1 MSRAAEGHSG
11 EPGRLGKGLFAWR
24 TNWLGVVGLPGIS
37 PRERLLSAIRLEGP
51 DRIPISLWWHAYNL
65 NAGIGFREFAR
76 DGKKNAMAH
85 IAFLKEFDVDFL
97 KVTPDGLF
105 FLEDWGGRLEYDEG
119 MAMPKAAEYA
129 VKSAE
134 DWERLEAL
142 DPRRARLHS
151 EQLRALEIIAER
163 LGDFPFLETVFN
175 PFTTAIKIAGE
186 RRVREDMRKDPRA
199 LKRGLEAITETTAD
213 FIREALDAGAIGIF
227 YSIKTLSAKSIT
239 RAEFEEFNKPYDLK
253 IMNSMRDAE
262 VIMIHAHN
270 DEQGD
275 ELLIDEVLDYG
286 ANALHWWD
294 KGTTLSLERAKAELS
309 NRFCLAG
316 GIDHKGTMLKTPSDV
331 EAEVRDAIRAV
342 GGEGFILGPGCTLSP
357 RTPRENMLAA
367 IAAARKYGARGRL

>member
-1 MSRAAEGHSG
+1 MAGM
-11 EPGRLGKGLFAWR
+11 K
-24 TNWLGVVGLPGIS
+24 
-37 PRERLLSAIRLEGP
+37 PRERFLSAIKREGP

-76 DGKKNAMAH
+76 DGKKNAMGH
-85 IAFLKEFDVDFL
+85 LAFLKEFDVDFL

-119 MAMPKAAEYA
+119 ASMPKAAEYA

-142 DPRRARLHS
+142 DPRRAKLHS
-151 EQLRALEIIAER
+151 EQLRSLEIIAER
-163 LGDFPFLETVFN
+163 LKDFPFLETVFN

-186 RRVREDMRKDPRA
+186 GRVRKDMRENPRA
-199 LKRGLEAITETTAD
+199 LKKGLEAITETTMD
-213 FIREALDAGAIGIF
+213 FIREALEIGAIGIF

-253 IMNSMRDAE
+253 IMGSMRDAD
-262 VIMIHAHN
+262 VVMIHAHN
-270 DEQGD
+270 DERGD
-275 ELLIDEVLDYG
+275 DLLIDEVLDYG
-286 ANALHWWD
+286 ANSLHWWD
-294 KGTTLSLERAKAELS
+294 KGTTLSLKRARAELS
-309 NRFCLAG
+309 DKFCLAG
-316 GIDHKGTMLKTPSDV
+316 GIDHKGTMMKTPLDV
-331 EAEVRDAIRAV
+331 EGEIKDAIRIV

-367 IAAARKYGARGRL
+367 IAAARKYGGSGGPRDGE

>member
-1 MSRAAEGHSG
+1 MLELLGMSA
-11 EPGRLGKGLFAWR
+11 
-24 TNWLGVVGLPGIS
+24 
-37 PRERLLSAIRLEGP
+37 RERLLSAIRREGP
-51 DRIPISLWWHAYNL
+51 DRVPISLWWHAYNL

-85 IAFLKEFDVDFL
+85 LAFLKDFDVDFL

-119 MAMPKAAEYA
+119 AAIPKAAEYA

-142 DPRRARLHS
+142 DPRRAKLHY
-151 EQLRALEIIAER
+151 EQLRSLEVIAER

-175 PFTTAIKIAGE
+175 PFTIAIKIAGE
-186 RRVREDMRKDPRA
+186 GRVREDMRKDPRA
-199 LKRGLEAITETTAD
+199 LKEGLKVITETTID
-213 FIREALDAGAIGIF
+213 FIKEALEIGAIGIF

-253 IMNSMRDAE
+253 IMDSMRDAD
-262 VIMIHAHN
+262 VVMIHAHN

-275 ELLIDEVLDYG
+275 DLLIDEVLDYG
-286 ANALHWWD
+286 ANSLHWWD
-294 KGTTLSLERAKAELS
+294 KGTTLSLERARAELS
-309 NRFCLAG
+309 DRFSLAG
-316 GIDHKGTMLKTPSDV
+316 GIDHKGTMLRTPSEV
-331 EAEVRDAIRAV
+331 EAEIRDAIRAV

-367 IAAARKYGARGRL
+367 IAAARKYGKSG